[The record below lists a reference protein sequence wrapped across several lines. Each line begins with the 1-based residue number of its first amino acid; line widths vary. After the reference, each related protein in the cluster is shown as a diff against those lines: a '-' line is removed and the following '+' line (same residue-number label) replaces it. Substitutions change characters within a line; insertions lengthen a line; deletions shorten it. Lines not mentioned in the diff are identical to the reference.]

1 MAISMSN
8 LLEKLIISN
17 TVLLVASLITVC
29 YSVGFFLYQ
38 KKKSALNVLV
48 NKLVFSCGFLVLTF
62 SILNRYLITQEM
74 FLFSSYVSKS
84 IAALIMS
91 SLLLILFITFRKKML
106 TLKQLIILLGLGLLS
121 GLGSLYFLL
130 FYLRNQ

>member
-1 MAISMSN
+1 MSD

-17 TVLLVASLITVC
+17 TVLLIASLITVC

-38 KKKSALNVLV
+38 KKKFALNVLV